1 MKHEVI
7 YKKWTSKEN
16 PDISLRFFYTFDDR
30 PEFVGKYVL
39 KTHSTKEYTVIP
51 AKLINV
57 DTMYLFNEVQEIIGY
72 YENKKYVKITDGV
85 KVIEPPHKNYNKNKQ
100 DTKVA
105 DDVKVTEPT
114 QQSKKGKDMTNT
126 DTIFWMVYGTDKGTP
141 KHKHYTQY
149 SATSEAKRLSLVNPG
164 VTFYVLKSVD
174 AYIVSLPEPQ
184 KVELSYPLQNL

>member
-57 DTMYLFNEVQEIIGY
+57 DTMYLFNEVQDIEGY
-72 YENKKYVKITDGV
+72 YENKKYVKTVDGV
-85 KVIEPPHKNYNKNKQ
+85 KIIEPPHQNYNKNKQ
-100 DTKVA
+100 DAKVA
-105 DDVKVTEPT
+105 DDVKVTEPI
-114 QQSKKGKDMTNT
+114 QQSKKGKDMIHT
-126 DTIFWMVYGTDKGTP
+126 DTIFWMVYGAGKGAP
-141 KHKHYTQY
+141 KSMHSIQDL
-149 SATSEAKRLSLVNPG
+149 AVVEAKRLSLVNPG